1 MRITRR
7 MFEEQRE
14 RRFGRANPERMD
26 LEFWQWMVRG
36 AEEART
42 RDEDAQEDP
51 AAPARSPY
59 QARERFGL
67 DNDFSVA
74 VWNFERMG
82 ATRTP
87 HPDGRMI
94 CVGGEHEDYYDPD
107 FCIYNDVVVLDLDGS
122 IAIYG
127 YPRDVFPPTDFHTAT
142 LVGDRILVIGCLGY
156 PEERR
161 HGRTPVTAL
170 NLSDYR
176 IEELPSLGE
185 APGWIFKHEAE
196 LSHGVVTIR
205 GGEIVEEKDGRGV
218 IRRNFDDFAYDVDA
232 GTWRRLTDRR
242 WRQFEIVPEGRKRFM
257 RGPRFIP
264 GCALDDEAMAKQW
277 AETQE
282 RMDDLFI
289 YVMPEAL
296 RPRTIPHDLVWSEEP
311 EYPLVHRLV
320 VAGITVSIE
329 MSRSI
334 EILVEGD
341 MDEALAEA
349 LARDV
354 KESVEDDTGRP
365 CLLRRLS

>member
-1 MRITRR
+1 

-26 LEFWQWMVRG
+26 LEFWEWMVRG
-36 AEEART
+36 AEESRT
-42 RDEDAQEDP
+42 RDEDAEEDP
-51 AAPARSPY
+51 DAPVSTPY
-59 QARERFGL
+59 EACKHFGL
-67 DNDFSVA
+67 DNDFSAA
-74 VWNFERMG
+74 VWNFSRMG

-87 HPDGRMI
+87 HPDGRMVCI
-94 CVGGEHEDYYDPD
+94 GGEHEDYYDPD

-142 LVGDRILVIGCLGY
+142 LDGDRIIVIGCLGY

-161 HGRTPVTAL
+161 HDRTPVMAL
-170 NLSDYR
+170 SLSDYR

-196 LSHGVVTIR
+196 FSRGIITIR
-205 GGEIVEEKDGRGV
+205 GGEIQEHEDGEAV

-232 GTWRRLTDRR
+232 GTWKRLTDRR
-242 WRQFEIVPEGRKRFM
+242 WRQFSIVDEAGKSFM
-257 RGPRFIP
+257 RGPRFAP
-264 GCALDDEAMAKQW
+264 GGCGLDEAMADKL
-277 AETQE
+277 AEAQE
-282 RMDDLFI
+282 RMDEVFV
-289 YVMPEAL
+289 YVMPEAM
-296 RPRTIPHDLVWSEEP
+296 RPRTIPHEIVWSEEP

-320 VAGITVSIE
+320 VDGITVAIE
-329 MSRSI
+329 ISSSI

-341 MDEALAEA
+341 MDETLAEA

-354 KESVEDDTGRP
+354 KESVEAETGRP
-365 CLLRRLS
+365 CTLHRLS